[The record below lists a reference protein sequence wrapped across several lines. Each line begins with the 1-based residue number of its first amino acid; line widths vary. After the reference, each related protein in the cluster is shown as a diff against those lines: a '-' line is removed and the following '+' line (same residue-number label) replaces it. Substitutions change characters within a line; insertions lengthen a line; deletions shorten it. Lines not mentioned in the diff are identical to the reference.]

1 MENDVRVKTTVLPG
15 SRIEVS
21 SSSLIEGEEVEVTI
35 VSATKPRKHSR
46 SIIEIIGSITPP
58 KQYESADE
66 VDRYI
71 ESERESW
78 DR

>member
-1 MENDVRVKTTVLPG
+1 MENDVHVKTTVLPG

-21 SSSLIEGEEVEVTI
+21 SSCLIEGEEVEVTI
-35 VSATKPRKHSR
+35 VSATNKKHSR
-46 SIIEIIGSITPP
+46 SIIDIIGSITPP